1 MRCQRDA
8 SETQQI
14 AHYVRNR
21 KEKMEE
27 GREGGRE
34 GGKEGVYVRTST
46 LPDGQLQA
54 VVGGVHDRVKGG
66 QEARVHQALVAGAL

>member
-1 MRCQRDA
+1 
-8 SETQQI
+8 
-14 AHYVRNR
+14 
-21 KEKMEE
+21 MEE